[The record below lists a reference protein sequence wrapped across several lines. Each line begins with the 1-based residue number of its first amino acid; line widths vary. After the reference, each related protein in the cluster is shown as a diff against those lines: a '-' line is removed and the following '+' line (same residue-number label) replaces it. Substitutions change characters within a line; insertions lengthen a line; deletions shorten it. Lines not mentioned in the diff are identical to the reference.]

1 MQTAK
6 PGRGADPANEAA
18 KRAADAALASVH
30 ADAAQAR
37 LTATVAVELVYL
49 DGLLVEMKAF
59 PPKRWKFG
67 QK

>member
-1 MQTAK
+1 MQTPK

-18 KRAADAALASVH
+18 KRAADQAFAKVH

-37 LTATVAVELVYL
+37 LTATVAVELTYL
-49 DGLLVEMKAF
+49 DGLLTEMKAF
-59 PPKRWKFG
+59 PPMRWKFG